1 MKELTVIS
9 GKGGT
14 GKTSLVAAFANL
26 AENKVIV
33 DGDVDAADLHLIL
46 RPEVKIQEEFKG
58 GRKARINPDLCTAC
72 GQCIELCQFQ
82 AISRDYVIDEF
93 SCEGC
98 GVCVHFC
105 PVQAIE
111 FPENICGEWFVSE
124 TRFGPFVHA
133 KLGIAEENSGKLITS
148 IRRQAE
154 KLAEER
160 GLDLIL
166 IDGPP
171 GIGCPVIAA
180 TTGATAALV
189 VTEPTISGIH
199 DLQRVGD
206 LSKYFQIPAMVCIN
220 KFDINPDISKQIEE
234 YSVSKGFTI
243 VGKIPYDPVFTQAMV
258 EEKTIIEYSRN
269 GLSDMVREM
278 WEKIMSTVNSI

>member
-46 RPEVKIQEEFKG
+46 RPEVKIREEFKG

-82 AISRDYVIDEF
+82 AISRDYVVDEF
-93 SCEGC
+93 GCEGC

-105 PVQAIE
+105 PVEAIE
-111 FPENICGEWFVSE
+111 FPENICGDWFISE

-133 KLGIAEENSGKLITS
+133 KLGIAQENSGKLITM

-258 EEKTIIEYSRN
+258 EEKTIIEYSQN

>member
-82 AISRDYVIDEF
+82 TISRDYVVDEF
-93 SCEGC
+93 GCEGC

-105 PVQAIE
+105 PVEAIE
-111 FPENICGEWFVSE
+111 FPENICGDWFISE

-133 KLGIAEENSGKLITS
+133 KLGIAQENSGKLITM

-180 TTGATAALV
+180 TTGASAVLV
-189 VTEPTISGIH
+189 VTEPTVSGVH
-199 DLQRVGD
+199 DLERVGD
-206 LSKYFQIPAMVCIN
+206 LVRYFKIPAMVCIN
-220 KFDINPDISKQIEE
+220 KFDINLDVANRIEKYCAQE
-234 YSVSKGFTI
+234 GFELA
-243 VGKIPYDPVFTQAMV
+243 GKIPYDPVFTQAMV
-258 EEKTIIEYSRN
+258 EEKTIIEYSPN

-278 WEKIMSTVNSI
+278 WGRIMSAL

>member
-46 RPEVKIQEEFKG
+46 RPEVKIREEFKG
-58 GRKARINPDLCTAC
+58 GRKAWINPDLCTAC

-82 AISRDYVIDEF
+82 AISRDYVVDKF
-93 SCEGC
+93 GCEGC

-111 FPENICGEWFVSE
+111 FPQSICGDWFVSE

-133 KLGIAEENSGKLITS
+133 KLGIAEENSGKLITM

-199 DLQRVGD
+199 DLQRVGE

-234 YSVSKGFTI
+234 YSVSKEFTI

-258 EEKTIIEYSRN
+258 EGKTIIEYSQN
-269 GLSDMVREM
+269 GLSDTVREM
-278 WEKIMSTVNSI
+278 WEKIMSVL

>member
-58 GRKARINPDLCTAC
+58 GRKARIKPDLCTAC

-82 AISRDYVIDEF
+82 AISRDYVVDEF
-93 SCEGC
+93 GCEGC
-98 GVCVHFC
+98 GVCVYFC

-111 FPENICGEWFVSE
+111 FRENICGEWFVSD

-133 KLGIAEENSGKLITS
+133 KLGIAEENSGKLITT

-154 KLAEER
+154 RLAEER
-160 GLDLIL
+160 GLNLII

-180 TTGATAALV
+180 TTGASAVLV
-189 VTEPTISGIH
+189 VTEPTVSGVH
-199 DLQRVGD
+199 DLERVGG
-206 LSKYFQIPAMVCIN
+206 LVKHFKIPAMVCIN
-220 KFDINPDISKQIEE
+220 KFDINLDVADRIETYCAQE
-234 YSVSKGFTI
+234 GFEL
-243 VGKIPYDPVFTQAMV
+243 VGKIPYDPIFTEAMV
-258 EEKTIIEYSRN
+258 AEKTIIEYSPN
-269 GLSDMVREM
+269 GLSEMVRGI
-278 WEKIMSTVNSI
+278 WGRIMSVL

>member
-82 AISRDYVIDEF
+82 AISRDYVVDEF
-93 SCEGC
+93 GCEGC

-105 PVQAIE
+105 PVEAIE
-111 FPENICGEWFVSE
+111 FPENICGDWFISE

-133 KLGIAEENSGKLITS
+133 KLGIAAENSGKLITM

-160 GLDLIL
+160 GLDMIL

-206 LSKYFQIPAMVCIN
+206 LSKYFQIPVMVCIN
-220 KFDINPDISKQIEE
+220 KFDINPDVADRIEKYCVQE
-234 YSVSKGFTI
+234 GFEL
-243 VGKIPYDPVFTQAMV
+243 VGKIPYDPVFTQAMIA
-258 EEKTIIEYSRN
+258 EKTIIEYSQN

-278 WEKIMSTVNSI
+278 WEKIMTTVNSI

>member
-46 RPEVKIQEEFKG
+46 RPEVNIREEFKG

-82 AISRDYVIDEF
+82 AISRDYVVDEF
-93 SCEGC
+93 GCEGC

-105 PVQAIE
+105 PVEAIE
-111 FPENICGEWFVSE
+111 FPENICGDWFISE

-133 KLGIAEENSGKLITS
+133 KLGIAQENSGKLITM

-160 GLDLIL
+160 GLDMVL

-258 EEKTIIEYSRN
+258 EEKTIIEYSQN